1 MISLAGNKF
10 LPVSFKAKRMKWQG
24 HGYVMRQTRNSI
36 NISPKNL
43 KRIILKLAV
52 KKWLVSGGAAV
63 VINNSNNSSSSN
75 NNYYYYNNNLRFQNW
90 HAAMH
95 RSTL

>member
-1 MISLAGNKF
+1 M
-10 LPVSFKAKRMKWQG
+10 SFKAKRMKWQG

-36 NISPKNL
+36 NISLKNL

-63 VINNSNNSSSSN
+63 VINNSNNSRRSN
-75 NNYYYYNNNLRFQNW
+75 NNNRNSYNYYYDNNLRLQNW

-95 RSTL
+95 RSAL